1 MAIYSIKIIKD
12 GRVLS
17 RKQISK
23 GLIQTDAVH
32 LQAGADQAYLL
43 SDALLE
49 NKSPSKIQTRRV
61 GQSLHIALNN
71 SSIAAPDVVI
81 DGYFDFAPGPLLG
94 TLGDGTTAAYDMNQV
109 IALSQGEANVTTA
122 SSASAESGLID
133 PKPYGG
139 FSALQLAGA
148 AGVGVAALAV
158 GGKGGGSSEVTA
170 AQTAQ
175 TRINAYAADGSAAA
189 PSVIDYGTVG
199 VSGVTATNVAA
210 INSAVDGLSAA
221 EVDSL
226 AKLQI
231 VVDAYNKILSE
242 ANGSTADASPGN
254 NPTGAQYAAIGA
266 NIGEAATKPENLTL
280 LDDVLANKSAVD
292 VDTIA
297 EINAL
302 ALAVNA
308 VMTSAAGGV
317 AVTLAQLAL
326 LGVTNVTTENLANVQ
341 AAIAATPDSGT
352 SVNTLASLQAIVST
366 AASLTTLGNYA
377 ANGASTAPAL
387 TDYTQIAVTGVSATN
402 LVSVNSAV
410 DALAAADV
418 ATKAQ
423 VQNVVDAYTKI
434 LAEANG
440 AAVDATP
447 TSNPLAG
454 DYAAIGA
461 NIGLAA
467 TNNFTLTLLN
477 DVVGGLT
484 STAVDTVA
492 ELNALA
498 AVVSKVIAS
507 AAGAAAGLSV
517 ADFASLGVATAGA
530 GAVTSVNAAAV
541 SEALSQVSGQNK
553 VDTLAELQMLVT
565 AVATIVTY
573 ADDNTQVAPPQVTYS
588 NAGLTGVTS
597 SNLAAINSA
606 VDANTAASVDT
617 KAHTQAVIDAYTA
630 ILAEANGNAPDVTPL
645 VNPSAAQYSAV
656 GANIGG
662 ASTHAEGLALLND
675 AIAGLSTSNIDT
687 IKGINTLAATVN
699 KVMNLAALA
708 TGSAIPTG
716 APSMAELSELGV
728 FTALANTP
736 AEQTAVWQAI
746 IDSADSGS
754 GVMTISQLQALVN
767 AHAA

>member
-109 IALSQGEANVTTA
+109 ITLSQGEANVTTA

-254 NPTGAQYAAIGA
+254 NPTAAQYAAIGA

-297 EINAL
+297 EVNAL

-467 TNNFTLTLLN
+467 TNNFALTLLN
-477 DVVGGLT
+477 DVVGGRLHP
-484 STAVDTVA
+484 AYA
-492 ELNALA
+492 EWLM
-498 AVVSKVIAS
+498 
-507 AAGAAAGLSV
+507 G
-517 ADFASLGVATAGA
+517 
-530 GAVTSVNAAAV
+530 
-541 SEALSQVSGQNK
+541 
-553 VDTLAELQMLVT
+553 
-565 AVATIVTY
+565 Y
-573 ADDNTQVAPPQVTYS
+573 PP
-588 NAGLTGVTS
+588 GW
-597 SNLAAINSA
+597 
-606 VDANTAASVDT
+606 T
-617 KAHTQAVIDAYTA
+617 KAC
-630 ILAEANGNAPDVTPL
+630 
-645 VNPSAAQYSAV
+645 
-656 GANIGG
+656 
-662 ASTHAEGLALLND
+662 
-675 AIAGLSTSNIDT
+675 
-687 IKGINTLAATVN
+687 
-699 KVMNLAALA
+699 
-708 TGSAIPTG
+708 
-716 APSMAELSELGV
+716 
-728 FTALANTP
+728 
-736 AEQTAVWQAI
+736 
-746 IDSADSGS
+746 
-754 GVMTISQLQALVN
+754 
-767 AHAA
+767 

>member
-71 SSIAAPDVVI
+71 SSIAAPDLVI

-109 IALSQGEANVTTA
+109 IALSQGEATVTTA
-122 SSASAESGLID
+122 NSASAESGLID

-148 AGVGVAALAV
+148 AGVGVVALAAGV
-158 GGKGGGSSEVTA
+158 GGGSSDSTA

-175 TRINAYAADGSAAA
+175 TKINAYANDGTLAL
-189 PSVIDYGTVG
+189 PSLTDYTAVG

-226 AKLQI
+226 AKLQV

-242 ANGSTADASPGN
+242 ANGSAGDASPGS
-254 NPTGAQYAAIGA
+254 NPTVAQYAAIGA

-498 AVVSKVIAS
+498 AVVSKVMAS

-541 SEALSQVSGQNK
+541 SEALSQVGGQNK
-553 VDTLAELQMLVT
+553 VDTLAELQTLAT

-573 ADDNTQVAPPQVTYS
+573 ADDNTQVAPSQVTYS

-606 VDANTAASVDT
+606 VDANTAAGVDT

-630 ILAEANGNAPDVTPL
+630 ILAEANGSAPDVTPL
-645 VNPSAAQYSAV
+645 VNPSAAQYSAI

-675 AIAGLSTSNIDT
+675 AIAGLNTFNIDT
-687 IKGINTLAATVN
+687 VKGINTLAATVN

>member
-49 NKSPSKIQTRRV
+49 NKSPTKIQTRRV

-71 SSIAAPDVVI
+71 SSIAAPDLVI

-109 IALSQGEANVTTA
+109 IALSQGEATTVA
-122 SSASAESGLID
+122 PSSVSVESGLID

-148 AGVGVAALAV
+148 AGVGVVALAAGV
-158 GGKGGGSSEVTA
+158 GGGSSDSTA

-175 TRINAYAADGSAAA
+175 TKINAYANDGTLAL
-189 PSVIDYGTVG
+189 PSLTDYTAVG

-226 AKLQI
+226 AKLQV

-242 ANGSTADASPGN
+242 ANGSAGDASPGS
-254 NPTGAQYAAIGA
+254 NPTVAQYAAIGA

-498 AVVSKVIAS
+498 AVVSKVMAS

-541 SEALSQVSGQNK
+541 SEALSQVGGQNK
-553 VDTLAELQMLVT
+553 VDTLAELQTLAT

-573 ADDNTQVAPPQVTYS
+573 ADDNTQVAPSQVTYS

-606 VDANTAASVDT
+606 VDANTAAGVDT

-630 ILAEANGNAPDVTPL
+630 ILAEANGSAPDVTPL
-645 VNPSAAQYSAV
+645 VNPSAAQYSAI

-675 AIAGLSTSNIDT
+675 AIAGLNTFNIDT
-687 IKGINTLAATVN
+687 VKGINTLAATVN